1 MPYLNKILLIGH
13 AGRDA
18 ELRFTAGG
26 MAVTKFSLAVSEK
39 IKDEKHTEWFDV
51 TAFNKTAEFA
61 GEDVRKGLAVYVE
74 GRIRTEKWTDKEG
87 KPREKRGVIADSVKV
102 FKKAKPPE
110 DETQKMTLENHSDT
124 YDPNVSD
131 DEMPF

>member
-18 ELRFTAGG
+18 ELKFTQGG

-39 IKDEKHTEWFDV
+39 VKDEKHTEWFDV
-51 TAFNKTAEFA
+51 TCFNKTAEFA

-74 GRIRTEKWTDKEG
+74 GRIRTEKWTDKNG
-87 KPREKRGVIADSVKV
+87 QPREKRGVIADSVKV
-102 FKKAKPPE
+102 FKKSREKE
-110 DETQKMTLENHSDT
+110 DATTEELIESG
-124 YDPNVSD
+124 
-131 DEMPF
+131 EMPF